1 LLAGKRWPA
10 ECPFFVG
17 RVMSKPVS
25 AIIMERARELIAEP
39 EHWCRGSYARGKG
52 GVSVSVGDSSARRY
66 CAMGAL
72 ILAAFDLVGNMGQAR
87 ELAYSAAGTISNT
100 GSLVFVNDHA
110 GHAAVLALF
119 DKAIADF

>member
-1 LLAGKRWPA
+1 
-10 ECPFFVG
+10 
-17 RVMSKPVS
+17 MSKPINVRL
-25 AIIMERARELIAEP
+25 IERARELIADP

-72 ILAAFDLVGNMGQAR
+72 ILAAWEITGDVNRGDG
-87 ELAYSAAGTISNT
+87 LAYNAAKIVSKT
-100 GSLVFVNDHA
+100 GSLVFVNDHQ
-110 GHAAVLALF
+110 GHAAVLALL